1 MKSKTS
7 NRFLKCYRELPEQT
21 KKEAKKA
28 YREFKKNPYHPGLH
42 FKRIHSTRPIFSLHV
57 TKDYR
62 AVGIQQNNQ
71 VIWFW
76 IGSHGDYDN
85 LAKQFRIANEKIL

>member
-1 MKSKTS
+1 MTS
-7 NRFLKCYRELPEQT
+7 RNSDRFGKCYRELPEQT

-42 FKRIHSTRPIFSLHV
+42 FKRIHSTRPIFSLRI

-71 VIWFW
+71 VI
-76 IGSHGDYDN
+76 
-85 LAKQFRIANEKIL
+85 